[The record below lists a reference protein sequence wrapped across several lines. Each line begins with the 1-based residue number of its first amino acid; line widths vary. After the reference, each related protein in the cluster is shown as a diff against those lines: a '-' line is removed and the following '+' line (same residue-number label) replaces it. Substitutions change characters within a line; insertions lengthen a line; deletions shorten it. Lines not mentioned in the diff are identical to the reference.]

1 MTFGPTFCNA
11 TVNMSLHVSHDYII
25 SQFAVGEAL
34 SERLSY
40 FAKMTV
46 SLPSVMGHSAGAL
59 SLADMPHQIAR
70 LRGIKRWGRLDG
82 VRGAALSVSGFGR
95 AVSLGDRVSIERY
108 GEDLPG
114 EVVAFSEDRVTVMP
128 EGRSDG
134 LVPGAR
140 VSLAESPVL
149 YPCAGWLGRV
159 VDGLGRP
166 VDDKG
171 LLPQGATPMPLRRAA
186 PSAFRRRLMGQR
198 LETGLRVLDSFVPLC
213 RGQRLGVFAASG
225 VGKSTLMGML
235 ARFVGADVIVVG
247 LIGERG
253 REVREFLDVVLGEEG
268 LRRTVV
274 VVATSDQPALARRRA
289 AQATLAVAEWFRDQ
303 GKQVLCLL
311 DSVTR
316 LAHAQREIG
325 LAAGEPATARSYT
338 PSVFAE
344 LPALLERAGPG
355 INGTGD
361 ITAIFT
367 VLVDGD
373 DHDEPVA
380 DAVRGI
386 LDGHLVLDRRI
397 GERGRW
403 PAIDVLRSVSRALPR
418 CHSDAENRLLSEA
431 RRLLDAYERMAEM
444 IRLGAY
450 RSGSD
455 PMVDLAIQKQ
465 PAFDAFL
472 GQKVNERSLAE
483 ETFATLAQI
492 LDRPAPASEHP
503 GEENP

>member
-1 MTFGPTFCNA
+1 MI
-11 TVNMSLHVSHDYII
+11 VESH
-25 SQFAVGEAL
+25 SGA
-34 SERLSY
+34 
-40 FAKMTV
+40 
-46 SLPSVMGHSAGAL
+46 LPSTSQTTPFA
-59 SLADMPHQIAR
+59 SLARLANELAR
-70 LRGIKRWGRLDG
+70 LPRVERWGKLEA
-82 VRGAALSVSGFGR
+82 VRGDTLTVTGFGD
-95 AVSLGDRVSIERY
+95 AVAIGDRVAILRPE
-108 GEDLPG
+108 GMLPG
-114 EVVAFSEDRVTVMP
+114 EVVAFAGERITVMP
-128 EGRSDG
+128 EGRGDG
-134 LVPGAR
+134 LSPGAR
-140 VSLAESPVL
+140 VVLAAEPAL
-149 YPCAGWLGRV
+149 HPCAAWLGRV
-159 VDGLGRP
+159 VDGAGQPLDGRGP
-166 VDDKG
+166 
-171 LLPQGATPMPLRRAA
+171 LPQGERRMPLRRVA
-186 PSAFRRRLMGQR
+186 PEAFSRRLMGQR
-198 LETGLRVLDSFVPLC
+198 LETGLRALDAFVPVC

-235 ARFVGADVIVVG
+235 ARFVAADVIVVG

-253 REVREFLDVVLGEEG
+253 REVREFLEVVLGEAIG
-268 LRRTVV
+268 RTVV

-289 AQATLAVAEWFRDQ
+289 AQATLTVAEWFRDE

-325 LAAGEPATARSYT
+325 LAAGEPATARGYT

-355 INGTGD
+355 MGGAGD

-403 PAIDVLRSVSRALPR
+403 PAIDILRSVSRALPR
-418 CHSDAENRLLSEA
+418 CHSAEENALLSEA
-431 RRLLDAYERMAEM
+431 RRLLDAYERMVEM

-450 RSGSD
+450 RAGSD
-455 PMVDLAIQKQ
+455 PLVDRAIALQ
-465 PAFDAFL
+465 PALEALLAQD
-472 GQKVNERSLAE
+472 VDERSTAAA
-483 ETFATLAQI
+483 TFAALARV
-492 LDRPAPASEHP
+492 LSR
-503 GEENP
+503 

>member
-1 MTFGPTFCNA
+1 MA
-11 TVNMSLHVSHDYII
+11 S
-25 SQFAVGEAL
+25 A
-34 SERLSY
+34 
-40 FAKMTV
+40 
-46 SLPSVMGHSAGAL
+46 SLPDTAAHL
-59 SLADMPHQIAR
+59 AR
-70 LRGIKRWGRLDG
+70 LPRAQRWGRLEA
-82 VRGAALSVSGFGR
+82 VRGAALTVAGFGR
-95 AVSLGDRVSIERY
+95 AVAVGDRVSIERHD
-108 GEDLPG
+108 GVLPG
-114 EVVAFSEDRVTVMP
+114 EVIAFHGDMVTVMP

-134 LVPGAR
+134 LAPGAK
-140 VSLAESPVL
+140 VHLTESPVL
-149 YPCAGWLGRV
+149 FPCFAWLGRV
-159 VDGLGRP
+159 VDGLGQP
-166 VDDKG
+166 MDDKG
-171 LLPQGATPMPLRRAA
+171 ALPQGNTRMPLRCMAH
-186 PSAFRRRLMGQR
+186 PAFRRRLMGER
-198 LETGLRVLDSFVPLC
+198 LETGLRALDSFVPIC
-213 RGQRLGVFAASG
+213 RGQRMGVFAASG

-235 ARFVGADVIVVG
+235 ARFVAADVIVVG

-253 REVREFLDVVLGEEG
+253 REVREFLDVVLGEAG
-268 LRRTVV
+268 MRRSVV

-289 AQATLAVAEWFRDQ
+289 AQATLTVAEWFRDQ

-355 INGTGD
+355 VGDQGD

-386 LDGHLVLDRRI
+386 LDGHLVLDRAI

-403 PAIDVLRSVSRALPR
+403 PAINILRSVSRSLPR
-418 CHSDAENRLLSEA
+418 CHSDAENDLLAEA

-450 RSGSD
+450 RAGSD
-455 PMVDLAIQKQ
+455 PLVDRAVEKHA
-465 PAFDAFL
+465 AFEAFL
-472 GQKVNERSLAE
+472 GQGVDERTDAAA
-483 ETFATLAQI
+483 TFAALAGI
-492 LDRPAPASEHP
+492 LDRAPAASV
-503 GEENP
+503 

>member
-1 MTFGPTFCNA
+1 MTQHETPAQPVPPCK
-11 TVNMSLHVSHDYII
+11 H
-25 SQFAVGEAL
+25 L
-34 SERLSY
+34 SD
-40 FAKMTV
+40 A
-46 SLPSVMGHSAGAL
+46 A
-59 SLADMPHQIAR
+59 AR
-70 LRGIKRWGRLDG
+70 LANLPRVGRWGRLEAM
-82 VRGAALSVSGFGR
+82 RGAALVVGGLGR
-95 AVSLGDRVSIERY
+95 AAAIGDRVAVDHAGGYLS
-108 GEDLPG
+108 G
-114 EVVAFSEDRVTVMP
+114 EVVAFADDRITVMP

-134 LVPGAR
+134 LAPGAR
-140 VSLAESPVL
+140 VWLAEAPAL
-149 YPCAGWLGRV
+149 YPCQAWLGRV
-159 VDGLGRP
+159 IDGLGQP
-166 VDDKG
+166 LDGKG
-171 LLPQGATPMPLRRAA
+171 ALPQGGTAMKLRRTA
-186 PSAFRRRLMGQR
+186 PPAFRRRLMGER
-198 LETGLRVLDSFVPLC
+198 LETGLRVLDSFVPVC

-235 ARFVGADVIVVG
+235 ARFVAADVIVVG

-253 REVREFLDVVLGEEG
+253 REVREFLDIILGEEG
-268 LRRTVV
+268 LRRAVV

-289 AQATLAVAEWFRDQ
+289 ALATLTVAEWFRDQ
-303 GKQVLCLL
+303 GRQVLCLL

-325 LAAGEPATARSYT
+325 LAAGEPPTARSFT

-355 INGTGD
+355 IDGEGD

-397 GERGRW
+397 GEQGRW
-403 PAIDVLRSVSRALPR
+403 PAIDILRSVSRALPR
-418 CHSDAENRLLSEA
+418 CHSADENSLLTEA
-431 RRLLDAYERMAEM
+431 RRLLGAYDGMAEM

-455 PMVDLAIQKQ
+455 PLVDRAILLH
-465 PAFDAFL
+465 PEFDQFF
-472 GQKVNERSLAE
+472 GQKVDERASSE
-483 ETFATLAQI
+483 DTFAALGRI
-492 LDRPAPASEHP
+492 LNRAPVAAAA
-503 GEENP
+503 

>member
-1 MTFGPTFCNA
+1 MIMPFSYLANPTSA
-11 TVNMSLHVSHDYII
+11 SAITL
-25 SQFAVGEAL
+25 AL
-34 SERLSY
+34 
-40 FAKMTV
+40 V
-46 SLPSVMGHSAGAL
+46 DV
-59 SLADMPHQIAR
+59 PHHLAR
-70 LRGIKRWGRLDG
+70 LRRVERWGTLDA
-82 VRGAALSVSGFGR
+82 VRGAALSVTGFGR
-95 AVSLGDRVSIERY
+95 AVALGDRVMVERH

-114 EVVAFSEDRVTVMP
+114 EVVAFTDDRVTVMP
-128 EGRSDG
+128 EGRGDG
-134 LVPGAR
+134 LQPGAR
-140 VSLAESPVL
+140 VRLAESPVL
-149 YPCAGWLGRV
+149 YPCMGWLGRV
-159 VDGLGRP
+159 VNGLGQP

-171 LLPQGATPMPLRRAA
+171 ILPQGNMRMPLRRAA
-186 PSAFRRRLMGQR
+186 PVAFRRRLMGER
-198 LETGLRVLDSFVPLC
+198 LETGLRALDSFIPVC

-235 ARFVGADVIVVG
+235 ARFVAADVIVVG

-253 REVREFLDVVLGEEG
+253 REVREFLDVVLGEAG
-268 LRRTVV
+268 LHRTVV

-289 AQATLAVAEWFRDQ
+289 AQATLTVAEWFRDQ

-355 INGTGD
+355 INNEGD

-403 PAIDVLRSVSRALPR
+403 PAIDILRSVSRALPR
-418 CHSDAENRLLSEA
+418 CHSDAENDLLIEA
-431 RRLLDAYERMAEM
+431 RRLLDAFERMAEM

-455 PMVDLAIQKQ
+455 PLVDLAIQKQ

-472 GQKVNERSLAE
+472 GQKINERVRTD
-483 ETFATLAQI
+483 ETFAALAHI
-492 LDRPAPASEHP
+492 LDRATAPAASESTLAGIDP
-503 GEENP
+503 